1 MNSFLSHFDGIPIL
15 TLEEKLPGYP
25 CIRTDNSRGMRD
37 AIEHL
42 IKEHKRKHICFVAGK
57 DDNTDSNLRLK
68 IYREVLSENGLSVE
82 DRMIIHGDFAEY
94 CQEETAQLLDVN
106 PDADAIV
113 FANDHMAIGGYAEL
127 KSEEY
132 A

>member
-1 MNSFLSHFDGIPIL
+1 MHQNRQFKRN
-15 TLEEKLPGYP
+15 E
-25 CIRTDNSRGMRD
+25 D

-82 DRMIIHGDFAEY
+82 
-94 CQEETAQLLDVN
+94 TA
-106 PDADAIV
+106 
-113 FANDHMAIGGYAEL
+113 
-127 KSEEY
+127 
-132 A
+132 